1 MNVLKELERFISSEE
16 EIDSKAQDA
25 KDVERIKKVM
35 KKVGVTSLAD
45 EKIEQ
50 VLDDAELND
59 MDVDRFAYLLQRMSG
74 K

>member
-50 VLDDAELND
+50 VLDDEELND